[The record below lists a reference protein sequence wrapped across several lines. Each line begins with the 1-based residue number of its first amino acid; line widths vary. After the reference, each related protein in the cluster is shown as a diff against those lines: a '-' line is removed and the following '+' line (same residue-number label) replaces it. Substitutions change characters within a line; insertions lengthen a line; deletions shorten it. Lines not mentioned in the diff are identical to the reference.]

1 MTFNMI
7 FMKKNLGI
15 LVCLAMCLMTT
26 SCGIFGIGTKNGS
39 ASVSGQASGA
49 ALKSLYSQYQTDGQ
63 IDITN
68 LNNIIMLAQLSN
80 GIQGLKNV
88 DDKSEFYNDFAQ
100 GLILG
105 SDKLVTKSTASTVT
119 NTLQSLV
126 NSTDLSSIAAAGV
139 LAVAG
144 AEEAGQSTT
153 QSAKQTVQETTQSA
167 QQAVQETTTQV
178 QAAAQETVQQTTAQV
193 QSAAQSTVAE
203 AVEIIEDASDEVSS
217 TLSSLTSIFGL
228 LGK

>member
-1 MTFNMI
+1 
-7 FMKKNLGI
+7 MKKFFGFV
-15 LVCLAMCLMTT
+15 VCFAVCLMTS
-26 SCGIFGIGTKNGS
+26 SCGIIGIGTKNGS

-80 GIQGLKNV
+80 GIQGLKDV
-88 DDKSEFYNDFAQ
+88 DDKSEFYNQFAQ

-105 SDKLVTKSTASTVT
+105 SDRLVTKNTASSVT
-119 NTLQSLV
+119 STLQSLA
-126 NSTDLSSIAAAGV
+126 SGTDLSTIAAAGV

-144 AEEAGQSTT
+144 SEQTGAQTT
-153 QSAKQTVQETTQSA
+153 QSAKQTVQETT
-167 QQAVQETTTQV
+167 TQV
-178 QAAAQETVQQTTAQV
+178 SSAAKETV
-193 QSAAQSTVAE
+193 SE
-203 AVEIIEDASDEVSS
+203 AVEMIEDATDEVSS
-217 TLSSLTSIFGL
+217 TISSLTSIFGL

>member
-1 MTFNMI
+1 
-7 FMKKNLGI
+7 MKKFFGF
-15 LVCLAMCLMTT
+15 VFCFAVCLMTS

-80 GIQGLKNV
+80 GIQGLKGV
-88 DDKSEFYNDFAQ
+88 DDKSEFYNEFAQ

-105 SDKLVTKSTASTVT
+105 SDRLVTKNTAGTVT

-126 NSTDLSSIAAAGV
+126 SGTDLSTIAAAGV

-144 AEEAGQSTT
+144 AEQTGAQTT
-153 QSAKQTVQETTQSA
+153 QTAKQTVQEP
-167 QQAVQETTTQV
+167 TTQV
-178 QAAAQETVQQTTAQV
+178 SSAAKETV
-193 QSAAQSTVAE
+193 SE
-203 AVEIIEDASDEVSS
+203 AVEMIEDATDEVSS
-217 TLSSLTSIFGL
+217 TISSLTSIFGL

>member
-1 MTFNMI
+1 
-7 FMKKNLGI
+7 MKKFFGF
-15 LVCLAMCLMTT
+15 VFCFAVCLMTS

-80 GIQGLKNV
+80 GIQGLKGV
-88 DDKSEFYNDFAQ
+88 DDKSEFYSQFAQ

-105 SDKLVTKSTASTVT
+105 SDRLVTKNNANTITS
-119 NTLQSLV
+119 TLQSLA
-126 NSTDLSSIAAAGV
+126 SGTDLSTIAAAGV
-139 LAVAG
+139 IAAAG
-144 AEEAGQSTT
+144 AEQTGEKTT
-153 QSAKQTVQETTQSA
+153 QTAK
-167 QQAVQETTTQV
+167 
-178 QAAAQETVQQTTAQV
+178 ETV
-193 QSAAQSTVAE
+193 SE
-203 AVEIIEDASDEVSS
+203 AVEMIEDATDEVSS
-217 TLSSLTSIFGL
+217 TISSLTSIFGL

>member
-1 MTFNMI
+1 
-7 FMKKNLGI
+7 MKKFFGF
-15 LVCLAMCLMTT
+15 VFCFAVCLMTS

-80 GIQGLKNV
+80 GIQGLKGV
-88 DDKSEFYNDFAQ
+88 DDKSEFYNEFAQ

-105 SDKLVTKSTASTVT
+105 SDRLVTKNTAGTVT

-126 NSTDLSSIAAAGV
+126 SGTDLSTIAAAGV
-139 LAVAG
+139 FAVAG
-144 AEEAGQSTT
+144 AEQTGAQTT
-153 QSAKQTVQETTQSA
+153 QTAKQTVQETT
-167 QQAVQETTTQV
+167 TQV
-178 QAAAQETVQQTTAQV
+178 SSAAKETV
-193 QSAAQSTVAE
+193 SE
-203 AVEIIEDASDEVSS
+203 AVEMIEDATDEVSS
-217 TLSSLTSIFGL
+217 TISSLTSIFGL

>member
-1 MTFNMI
+1 
-7 FMKKNLGI
+7 MKKFFGF
-15 LVCLAMCLMTT
+15 VFCFAVCLMTS

-80 GIQGLKNV
+80 GIQGLKGV
-88 DDKSEFYNDFAQ
+88 DDKSEFYNEFAQ

-105 SDKLVTKSTASTVT
+105 SDRLVTKNTAGTVT

-126 NSTDLSSIAAAGV
+126 SGTDLSTIAAAGV

-144 AEEAGQSTT
+144 AEQTGAQTT
-153 QSAKQTVQETTQSA
+153 QTAKQTVQETS
-167 QQAVQETTTQV
+167 TQV
-178 QAAAQETVQQTTAQV
+178 SSTAKETV
-193 QSAAQSTVAE
+193 SE
-203 AVEIIEDASDEVSS
+203 AVEMIEDATDEVSS
-217 TLSSLTSIFGL
+217 TISSLTSIFGL

>member
-1 MTFNMI
+1 
-7 FMKKNLGI
+7 MKKFFGF
-15 LVCLAMCLMTT
+15 VFCFAVCLMTS

-80 GIQGLKNV
+80 GIQGLKGV
-88 DDKSEFYNDFAQ
+88 DDKSEFYNEFAQ

-105 SDKLVTKSTASTVT
+105 SDRLVTKNTAGTVT

-126 NSTDLSSIAAAGV
+126 SGTDLSTIAAAGV

-144 AEEAGQSTT
+144 AEQTGAQTT
-153 QSAKQTVQETTQSA
+153 QTAKQTVQETS
-167 QQAVQETTTQV
+167 TQV
-178 QAAAQETVQQTTAQV
+178 SSAAKETV
-193 QSAAQSTVAE
+193 SE
-203 AVEIIEDASDEVSS
+203 AVEMIEDATDEVSS
-217 TLSSLTSIFGL
+217 TISSLTSIFGL

>member
-1 MTFNMI
+1 
-7 FMKKNLGI
+7 MKKFFGFAA
-15 LVCLAMCLMTT
+15 CLAICFMTA
-26 SCGIFGIGTKNGS
+26 SCGILGVGTKSGS

-80 GIQGLKNV
+80 GIQGLKDV
-88 DDKSEFYNDFAQ
+88 DDKSEFYNQFAQ

-119 NTLQSLV
+119 NTLQALA

-144 AEEAGQSTT
+144 AEEAGQQTA
-153 QSAKQTVQETTQSA
+153 QSAQQTVQETTQSA

-178 QAAAQETVQQTTAQV
+178 QTAAQETVQQTTAQV
-193 QSAAQSTVAE
+193 QSAAQSTIAE
-203 AVEIIEDASDEVSS
+203 AVEIMEDASDEVSS
-217 TLSSLTSIFGL
+217 TISSITSIFGL

>member
-1 MTFNMI
+1 
-7 FMKKNLGI
+7 MKKFFN
-15 LVCLAMCLMTT
+15 VLAFLAICAMTV

-88 DDKSEFYNDFAQ
+88 DDKSDFYNEFAQ

-105 SDKLVTKSTASTVT
+105 SDRLVTKNTASTVT

-126 NSTDLSSIAAAGV
+126 NNTDLSSIAAAGV

-144 AEEAGQSTT
+144 AEQTGQQTT
-153 QSAKQTVQETTQSA
+153 QTAQQTVKETTSQVQASA
-167 QQAVQETTTQV
+167 QQ
-178 QAAAQETVQQTTAQV
+178 TVQQTTAQV
-193 QSAAQSTVAE
+193 QTAAQSTVSE
-203 AVEIIEDASDEVSS
+203 AVEMIEDASDEVSS
-217 TLSSLTSIFGL
+217 TISSLTSIFGM

>member
-1 MTFNMI
+1 
-7 FMKKNLGI
+7 MKKFFGF
-15 LVCLAMCLMTT
+15 VFCFAVCLMTS

-80 GIQGLKNV
+80 GIQGLKDV
-88 DDKSEFYNDFAQ
+88 DDKSEFYNQFAQ

-105 SDKLVTKSTASTVT
+105 SDRLVTKNTASSVT
-119 NTLQSLV
+119 STLQSLA
-126 NSTDLSSIAAAGV
+126 SGTDLSTIAAAGV

-144 AEEAGQSTT
+144 SEQTGAQTT
-153 QSAKQTVQETTQSA
+153 QSAKQTVQETT
-167 QQAVQETTTQV
+167 TQV
-178 QAAAQETVQQTTAQV
+178 SSAAKETV
-193 QSAAQSTVAE
+193 SE
-203 AVEIIEDASDEVSS
+203 AVEMIEDATDEVSS
-217 TLSSLTSIFGL
+217 TISSLTSIFGL

>member
-1 MTFNMI
+1 
-7 FMKKNLGI
+7 MKKFFGF
-15 LVCLAMCLMTT
+15 VFCFAVCLMTS

-80 GIQGLKNV
+80 GIQGLKGV
-88 DDKSEFYNDFAQ
+88 DDKSEFYNEFAQ

-105 SDKLVTKSTASTVT
+105 SDRLVTKNTAGTVT

-126 NSTDLSSIAAAGV
+126 SGTDLSTIAAAGV

-144 AEEAGQSTT
+144 AEQTGAQTT
-153 QSAKQTVQETTQSA
+153 QTAKQTVQETTTQASSA
-167 QQAVQETTTQV
+167 AK
-178 QAAAQETVQQTTAQV
+178 ETV
-193 QSAAQSTVAE
+193 SE
-203 AVEIIEDASDEVSS
+203 AVEMIEDATDEVSS
-217 TLSSLTSIFGL
+217 TISSLTSIFGL

>member
-1 MTFNMI
+1 
-7 FMKKNLGI
+7 MKKFFGF
-15 LVCLAMCLMTT
+15 VFCFAVCLMTS

-80 GIQGLKNV
+80 GIQGLKGV
-88 DDKSEFYNDFAQ
+88 DDKSEFYNEFAQ

-105 SDKLVTKSTASTVT
+105 SDRLVTKNTAGTVT
-119 NTLQSLV
+119 NTLQSLA
-126 NSTDLSSIAAAGV
+126 SGTDLSTIAAAGV

-144 AEEAGQSTT
+144 AEQTGAQTT
-153 QSAKQTVQETTQSA
+153 QTAKQTVQETT
-167 QQAVQETTTQV
+167 TQV
-178 QAAAQETVQQTTAQV
+178 SSAAKETV
-193 QSAAQSTVAE
+193 SE
-203 AVEIIEDASDEVSS
+203 AVEMIEDATDEVSS
-217 TLSSLTSIFGL
+217 TISSLTSIFGL

>member
-1 MTFNMI
+1 
-7 FMKKNLGI
+7 MKKFFGF
-15 LVCLAMCLMTT
+15 VFCFAVCLMTS

-80 GIQGLKNV
+80 GIQGLKGV
-88 DDKSEFYNDFAQ
+88 DDKSEFYNEFAQ

-105 SDKLVTKSTASTVT
+105 SDRLVTKNTAGTVT

-126 NSTDLSSIAAAGV
+126 SGTDLSTIAAAGV

-144 AEEAGQSTT
+144 AEQTGAQTT
-153 QSAKQTVQETTQSA
+153 QTAKQTVQETS
-167 QQAVQETTTQV
+167 TQV
-178 QAAAQETVQQTTAQV
+178 SSAAKETVSEV
-193 QSAAQSTVAE
+193 
-203 AVEIIEDASDEVSS
+203 VEMIEDATDEVSS
-217 TLSSLTSIFGL
+217 TISSLTSIFGL

>member
-1 MTFNMI
+1 
-7 FMKKNLGI
+7 MKKFFGFVLCFA
-15 LVCLAMCLMTT
+15 VCLMTS

-80 GIQGLKNV
+80 GIQGLKGV
-88 DDKSEFYNDFAQ
+88 DDKSEFYNEFAQ

-105 SDKLVTKSTASTVT
+105 SDRLVTKNTAGTVT

-126 NSTDLSSIAAAGV
+126 SGTDLSTIAAAGV

-144 AEEAGQSTT
+144 AEQTGAQTT
-153 QSAKQTVQETTQSA
+153 QTAKQTVQETS
-167 QQAVQETTTQV
+167 TQV
-178 QAAAQETVQQTTAQV
+178 SSAAKETV
-193 QSAAQSTVAE
+193 SE
-203 AVEIIEDASDEVSS
+203 AVEMIEDATDEVSS
-217 TLSSLTSIFGL
+217 TISSLTSIFGL

>member
-1 MTFNMI
+1 
-7 FMKKNLGI
+7 MKKFFGF
-15 LVCLAMCLMTT
+15 VFCFAVCLMTS

-39 ASVSGQASGA
+39 ASLSGQASGA

-80 GIQGLKNV
+80 GIQGLKGV
-88 DDKSEFYNDFAQ
+88 DDKSEFYNEFAQ

-105 SDKLVTKSTASTVT
+105 SDRLVTKNTAGTVT

-126 NSTDLSSIAAAGV
+126 SGTDLSTIAAAGV

-144 AEEAGQSTT
+144 AEQTGAQTT
-153 QSAKQTVQETTQSA
+153 QTAKQTVQETT
-167 QQAVQETTTQV
+167 TQV
-178 QAAAQETVQQTTAQV
+178 SSAAKETV
-193 QSAAQSTVAE
+193 SE
-203 AVEIIEDASDEVSS
+203 AVEMIEDATDEVSS
-217 TLSSLTSIFGL
+217 TISSLTSIFGL